1 MDKAVVRNTNTKIVL
16 RLPDQEDR
24 ELVGKSMGLN
34 DEQITELSKLEKG
47 VAAVYQNGWEEAVLC
62 KFERFHKDYKN
73 PERDNEIYSYK
84 GMLSLKTSSRIKK
97 DVLRYMLDS
106 VTGKRNAFTIESI
119 TAFKREVIDSQ
130 LSFKEKQLCLTAL
143 NNKRMNSTVTVKEIT
158 DFVNELY
165 DIDTAL
171 MKANDK
177 IDIESWNQA
186 LLSFIDPELNYMS
199 KKYQEMLLTIIVNNE
214 AEKTE
219 TFKGFAKHWNTY
231 MSNKERVI

>member
-1 MDKAVVRNTNTKIVL
+1 
-16 RLPDQEDR
+16 
-24 ELVGKSMGLN
+24 
-34 DEQITELSKLEKG
+34 
-47 VAAVYQNGWEEAVLC
+47 
-62 KFERFHKDYKN
+62 
-73 PERDNEIYSYK
+73 
-84 GMLSLKTSSRIKK
+84 
-97 DVLRYMLDS
+97 
-106 VTGKRNAFTIESI
+106 
-119 TAFKREVIDSQ
+119 
-130 LSFKEKQLCLTAL
+130 
-143 NNKRMNSTVTVKEIT
+143 MNSTVTVKEIT

-186 LLSFIDPELNYMS
+186 LLTFIDPELNYMS